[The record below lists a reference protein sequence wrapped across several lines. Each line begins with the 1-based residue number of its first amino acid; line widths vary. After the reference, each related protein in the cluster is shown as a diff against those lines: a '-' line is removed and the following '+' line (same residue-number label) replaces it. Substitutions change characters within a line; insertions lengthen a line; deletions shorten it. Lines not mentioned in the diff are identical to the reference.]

1 MTLVTAFACSG
12 KADEQAKATAEIR
25 GVCEKLVPLD
35 EQQAAQPEEKSDAPK
50 TEGILA
56 TFRGLVDVLGSSPPP
71 SVSPQ
76 TRCSADL
83 HLYWGASEKG
93 FACIKGCANEGSYTG
108 AKTCVDKCVAEDEA
122 LETARRSS
130 RKQREVTARD
140 WLWTAAGK
148 PMTTSQGKI
157 GDARGVDRG
166 FSIDLP
172 DQPQAAGPGRW
183 SIERTGALQ
192 TPWVTVKLVE
202 PIGDFRDSITHD
214 EVPARLFDFKERTDA
229 GRYLLA
235 RTGPDMKMSRDPENA
250 THKDRLVVQVAWD
263 EESDRII
270 CGMDIS
276 ILDMDEGLIKAGI
289 AWTENMCAS
298 VKLKQTPSGAPLP
311 GSPAPPSPAPGSPP
325 PG

>member
-1 MTLVTAFACSG
+1 LAVVTAACSG
-12 KADEQAKATAEIR
+12 KAEEQAKATAEIR

-35 EQQAAQPEEKSDAPK
+35 DQQPEEKAG
-50 TEGILA
+50 TEAKASGILA
-56 TFRGLVDVLGSSPPP
+56 TFRELVDVLGSSPPP
-71 SVSPQ
+71 TVSAQ

-83 HLYWGASEKG
+83 HLYRGASEKG
-93 FACIKGCANEGSYTG
+93 FACIKGCASEGSFTG

-157 GDARGVDRG
+157 ADARGVERA
-166 FSIDLP
+166 FTIDLP
-172 DQPQAAGPGRW
+172 DQPLAAGPGRW

-192 TPWVTVKLVE
+192 TPWVSVKLVE
-202 PIGDFRDSITHD
+202 PIGDLRESVTHD
-214 EVPARLFDFKERTDA
+214 EPPARLIDFKERTDE

-235 RTGPDMKMSRDPENA
+235 RTGPDPKMSRDPENA
-250 THKDRLVVQVAWD
+250 THKDRLLVSVAWD
-263 EESDRII
+263 EENDRII
-270 CGMDIS
+270 CSMDVS
-276 ILDMDEGLIKAGI
+276 ILDMDEGLLKAGI

-298 VKLKQTPSGAPLP
+298 VKMKVTPLGLPPSG
-311 GSPAPPSPAPGSPP
+311 G
-325 PG
+325 

>member
-1 MTLVTAFACSG
+1 VPLLTAFACSG
-12 KADEQAKATAEIR
+12 KAEEQAKATAEIR
-25 GVCEKLVPLD
+25 AVCEKLVPLD
-35 EQQAAQPEEKSDAPK
+35 EQQPASSEAKGDPAPK
-50 TEGILA
+50 TAGILA
-56 TFRGLVDVLGSSPPP
+56 TFRELVDVLGSSPPA

-83 HLYWGASEKG
+83 HLYRGASEKG
-93 FACIKGCANEGSYTG
+93 FACLEGCANEGSYTG

-122 LETARRSS
+122 LEKARRNS

-148 PMTTSQGKI
+148 AMTTSQGKI
-157 GDARGVDRG
+157 VDARGVDRA

-192 TPWVTVKLVE
+192 TPWITVKFVE

-214 EVPARLFDFKERTDA
+214 EVPAHLVDFKERTDA

-235 RTGPDMKMSRDPENA
+235 RTGPDPKMSRDPKNA
-250 THKDRLVVQVAWD
+250 THKDRLLVQVAWD
-263 EESDRII
+263 EEDDRVI
-270 CGMDIS
+270 CSMDIG
-276 ILDMDEGLIKAGI
+276 ILDMDEGLLKAGI

-298 VKLKQTPSGAPLP
+298 VKLKVMPLL
-311 GSPAPPSPAPGSPP
+311 SPP
-325 PG
+325 TGG